1 MNQTL
6 LIYHTPIPRN
16 GIYKQC
22 KVTFGF
28 LVHDSFF
35 FQRGRIRITVFNG
48 TKMNS

>member
-6 LIYHTPIPRN
+6 LIYHTPIPGN

-28 LVHDSFF
+28 SVHDSFF
-35 FQRGRIRITVFNG
+35 QKGRIRITVFNG
-48 TKMNS
+48 SKMNS